1 MRSNPIRVIRPSTKL
16 APRDAVWRCLPTWV
30 QKVLLTMLLASSL
43 AGAAPAVQAQL
54 PSEASVKAAFL
65 YKFLAYVD
73 WPATALTA
81 ANSPLVIGVLG
92 ADALGAELQAITAG
106 RQVNGRPVLTRR
118 MSNGDTLEGL
128 HVVFVGRG
136 APSGVLERLRGR
148 SILVVAEDGLEPG
161 VMLNFVPIGGRVR
174 FEAAPVAA
182 ERVGLKLG
190 ARLLAVAERV
200 VAQ

>member
-1 MRSNPIRVIRPSTKL
+1 
-16 APRDAVWRCLPTWV
+16 
-30 QKVLLTMLLASSL
+30 
-43 AGAAPAVQAQL
+43 
-54 PSEASVKAAFL
+54 
-65 YKFLAYVD
+65 
-73 WPATALTA
+73 
-81 ANSPLVIGVLG
+81 
-92 ADALGAELQAITAG
+92 
-106 RQVNGRPVLTRR
+106 
-118 MSNGDTLEGL
+118 
-128 HVVFVGRG
+128 
-136 APSGVLERLRGR
+136 LRGR

>member
-1 MRSNPIRVIRPSTKL
+1 MAPIPQTSAGTSTSVR
-16 APRDAVWRCLPTWV
+16 ACSAVRRG
-30 QKVLLTMLLASSL
+30 LLAVLMAGCL
-43 AGAAPAVQAQL
+43 AGTVPAAHAQL
-54 PSEASVKAAFL
+54 PTEAGVKAAFL